1 MGIVNNE
8 RYGMEV
14 LIYYPD
20 VDTDKPIEIKAK
32 GESLLAV
39 KDRLDEVVT
48 NALSESGH
56 VSDPGDAHE
65 LSWYALEVTFTLDGE
80 YEDSDSTNVGFC
92 HATNRISHYAD

>member
-1 MGIVNNE
+1 MDIVNNG
-8 RYGMEV
+8 RYEMEV

-39 KDRLDEVVT
+39 KDRLDDVVT
-48 NALSESGH
+48 KVLSECGH
-56 VSDPGDAHE
+56 VSGSDDAYK

-92 HATNRISHYAD
+92 HTTNRISHYAD